1 MPTMPHPPTT
11 KAAGARGV
19 YATEAA
25 QVRAGSLGL
34 LLLLI
39 SLAMLFGGLVLA
51 VLVIRLG
58 NTVWPE
64 DLPHLPWQIWVSTGS
79 LLAIS
84 LSFAGA
90 VKAAKQQSDVGIRIC
105 LVWTGVLAMI
115 FTAMQV
121 WAWVNWSDQVSQL
134 ETMSDQHR
142 VAIAGFWIFTGLHV
156 AHVLGG
162 LVPLAMLGW
171 YAVFRTWTNARHGL
185 LRHTAIYW
193 HFLDAVWIVLL
204 LALIML

>member
-1 MPTMPHPPTT
+1 MRIMTRPPTT

-19 YATEAA
+19 YATEAE

-39 SLAMLFGGLVLA
+39 SLGMLFGGLVLA

-58 NTVWPE
+58 DTKWPD

-79 LLAIS
+79 LLAMS

-90 VKAAKQQSDVGIRIC
+90 VKAAKRQSDVGIRSC
-105 LVWTGVLAMI
+105 LVWAGILAVI
-115 FTAMQV
+115 FTVMQV
-121 WAWVNWSDQVSQL
+121 WAWVDWSDQVSQL
-134 ETMSDQHR
+134 ESMTDQHR
-142 VAIAGFWIFTGLHV
+142 IAITAFWIFTGLHV

-162 LVPLAMLGW
+162 LGPLAMLGW
-171 YAVFRTWTNARHGL
+171 YAIFRTWTGARHGL

-193 HFLDAVWIVLL
+193 HFLDAVWIILL
-204 LALIML
+204 LTLLML